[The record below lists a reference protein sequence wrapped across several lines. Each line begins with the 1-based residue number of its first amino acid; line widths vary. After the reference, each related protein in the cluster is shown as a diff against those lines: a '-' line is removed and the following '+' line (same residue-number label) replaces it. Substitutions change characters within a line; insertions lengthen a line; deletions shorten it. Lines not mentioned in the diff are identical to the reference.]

1 MDKQFTLVVENDL
14 VDYLQRLGFDIDS
27 RLAVIDRMFVNHKD
41 DTDAS
46 VFESVPWKKYSK
58 ELEETQAQYTM
69 AKDEFSKI
77 LIPLVEEKTGTKGV
91 SFDWKIENFKDAEVI
106 ITLNE

>member
-14 VDYLQRLGFDIDS
+14 VDYLQRLGSDIDS

-58 ELEETQAQYTM
+58 ELEEVQAEYTI
-69 AKDEFSKI
+69 AKDEFSKV
-77 LIPLVEEKTGTKGV
+77 LIPIVEKETGISGV
-91 SFDWKIENFKDAEVI
+91 AFSWRIEDFKECEVI
-106 ITLNE
+106 ITLN

>member
-58 ELEETQAQYTM
+58 ELEETQAEYTM
-69 AKDEFSKI
+69 AKDEFSNI

-91 SFDWKIENFKDAEVI
+91 SFDWRIENFKDAEVI
-106 ITLNE
+106 ITLND

>member
-46 VFESVPWKKYSK
+46 VFESVQWKKYSK
-58 ELEETQAQYTM
+58 ELEDTQAEYTM